1 MRNLKRNLQITLY
14 VMVVLSSI
22 LLGWGMEMPSIAATA
37 LAGATLGFIITD
49 CLNIFRLTGI
59 IANIVSL
66 AVLFV
71 AMGNFF
77 GVDGAGKL
85 TAVATL
91 LTYLVTVL
99 MFQEKT
105 PRLNWQLLVLSL
117 LQVVLS
123 AIFSL
128 DFEAGLLFFC
138 YFLVIGAVIFQQSI
152 FIQHSEVEKQNIA
165 SALAAEQDANE
176 SAETSDA
183 AGLTDSLTTPL
194 VFHDS
199 HSQYSFDWP
208 ALTKQLSI
216 WSFLAF
222 AFTATLFQLT
232 PRNARPWYGPAA
244 VAETTTAGVSKSVD
258 LDERGQISLSQRLMM
273 RVQFLTKNGRPLQP
287 SGVPYFRG
295 IALSNLVIRNGKTD
309 FQAPYDRVDQD
320 HYQPPPPSRSAAGEI
335 IQSFTI
341 EESADPLIYG
351 AFPFYA
357 ARQTRQ
363 RDGTPDR
370 INFCHELSALTRC
383 PLRASMEVR
392 QFKYNAVTVLN
403 ENSQFPKS
411 WPYIANTIDYREQP
425 MAEDQPQQ
433 AWLTQMDPARYPTL
447 TQISDQIAAQ
457 VKSSG
462 GDRKDLILAIENF
475 FLTPGRFKYT
485 LDYTDIKR
493 DEKLDPVEDF
503 VRNHRS
509 GHCETFAAATT
520 LMLRHQGIPAR
531 LVVGYCGGEYNHLS
545 STFII
550 RASHAHAW
558 VEAYLRPEDCSD
570 AMLNSGLAGPGGAWT
585 VVESTPAMSDAVVE
599 NSDDEAMDLARN
611 VWEDY
616 VIGNDSSSNP
626 NASGSPVYGWLRHL
640 NLEWWGE
647 RVRRFETTINQPVI
661 KYGFPAMLG
670 LLSLVFLLRS
680 YLRSDESQAGTAKVG
695 LLRRLVAKAV
705 SLVSPDL
712 AKWVIGRRNGDA
724 VEFYQSMEQILA
736 SHNLYR
742 EPTQTHREFAGVV
755 LENYSEHPKF
765 EVIQT
770 IVADITQRFNQVRFG
785 NMTFDE
791 ETTTKIQSE
800 LVALKTT
807 LAMPRS
813 QS

>member
-14 VMVVLSSI
+14 IMVLLSSI
-22 LLGWGMEMPSIAATA
+22 LLGWGMELPSIIATA
-37 LAGATLGFIITD
+37 IAGATLGFIITD
-49 CLNIFRLTGI
+49 CLSIFRLTGI

-66 AVLFV
+66 AVLVV

-85 TAVATL
+85 AAVATL
-91 LTYLVTVL
+91 LTYLLTVL

-128 DFEAGLLFFC
+128 DFEAGLLFFS
-138 YFLVIGAVIFQQSI
+138 YFVVVGAVIFQQSI

-165 SALAAEQDANE
+165 SASAAEQVLNSSSETLAPTRSTE
-176 SAETSDA
+176 SPN
-183 AGLTDSLTTPL
+183 TPL
-194 VFHDS
+194 IFHDS
-199 HSQYSFDWP
+199 HSQYSFSWSS
-208 ALTKQLSI
+208 LIKQLSI
-216 WSFLAF
+216 WAFLAF
-222 AFTATLFQLT
+222 AFSATLFQLT
-232 PRNARPWYGPAA
+232 PRNTRPWYGPTE

-287 SGVPYFRG
+287 NGVPYFRG

-320 HYQPPPPSRSAAGEI
+320 HYQTPPSSRSLAGEI
-335 IQSFTI
+335 IQSYTI

-357 ARQTRQ
+357 APQTRQ
-363 RDGTPDR
+363 RDGTPER

-392 QFKYNAVTVLN
+392 QFKYNAITILDQ
-403 ENSQFPKS
+403 NSQFPQS
-411 WPYIANTIDYREQP
+411 WPYIANTMAFQEQP
-425 MAEDQPQQ
+425 MANNQPQR

-447 TQISDQIAAQ
+447 TQISDQIANQ
-457 VKSSG
+457 VKMRG
-462 GDRKDLILAIENF
+462 GDRKDLILAIENY

-485 LDYTDIKR
+485 LDYTNVKR
-493 DEKLDPVEDF
+493 DENLDPVEDF

-550 RASHAHAW
+550 RAAHAHAW

-570 AMLNSGLAGPGGAWT
+570 AMIDSGLAGPGGAWT

-599 NSDDEAMDLARN
+599 NSDEQAMDLARN

-640 NLEWWGE
+640 NIEWWGE
-647 RVRRFETTINQPVI
+647 RIRKFETMVNQPAV
-661 KYGFPAMLG
+661 KYGLPVFLG
-670 LLSLVFLLRS
+670 LLSIVFLLRS
-680 YLRSDESQAGTAKVG
+680 YLRTDESKSSTVKVG
-695 LLRRLVAKAV
+695 FFRRLVAKAV

-712 AKWVIGRRNGDA
+712 AQWMIGRGKGNA
-724 VEFYQSMEQILA
+724 VEFYQSLEQILA
-736 SHNLYR
+736 SHDLFR

-755 LENYSEHPKF
+755 LDRFSEHPKF
-765 EVIQT
+765 ELIET
-770 IVADITQRFNQVRFG
+770 TVADITRRFNQVRFG

-791 ETTTKIQSE
+791 ETTTMIQSE
-800 LVALKTT
+800 LLALKTT
-807 LAMPRS
+807 LAMPQS
-813 QS
+813 QT